1 MKERDADF
9 YDRLE
14 KAGFQLDW
22 GEDGSGLFM
31 KYLRRGS
38 GYYIDVGASELVAS
52 GDIKLKDGTVD
63 HLTEDAVVMDRRH
76 RAARR
81 PRRLRDRLR
90 VDERLGGGP
99 HRPGG
104 GRQGRQGLG
113 PRLGHDEGPRAVG
126 GRAAQHVEADAAGG
140 AVVPR
145 RQPAPVAPLLAVSS
159 RSSSRRAAWA
169 STRRSTGCRRS
180 TTPSED
186 RRRASAAGGRSCR
199 VTGSG
204 VAWRHRGRHRRRPRC
219 RDAPRAQAVVRPASE
234 ASVAPAPPAGTHH
247 VRSPT
252 MPSAVT
258 PRSAW

>member
-1 MKERDADF
+1 MRERDADF

-14 KAGFQLDW
+14 EAGFQLDW

-38 GYYIDVGASELVAS
+38 GYYIDVGASELVAERRHQAQ
-52 GDIKLKDGTVD
+52 GGHVD
-63 HLTEDAVVMDRRH
+63 HLTEDAVVMADGTELP
-76 RAARR
+76 ADLVVYATGYGSMNGWVAD
-81 PRRLRDRLR
+81 LISQEVADK
-90 VDERLGGGP
+90 VGKVW
-99 HRPGG
+99 
-104 GRQGRQGLG
+104 GLG
-113 PRLGHDEGPRAVG
+113 SDTTKDPGPVG

-145 RQPAPVAPLLAVSS
+145 RQPAPVAPLLAVP
-159 RSSSRRAAWA
+159 RAAAQGAQRWA

-186 RRRASAAGGRSCR
+186 RRRASAAGGPSCR